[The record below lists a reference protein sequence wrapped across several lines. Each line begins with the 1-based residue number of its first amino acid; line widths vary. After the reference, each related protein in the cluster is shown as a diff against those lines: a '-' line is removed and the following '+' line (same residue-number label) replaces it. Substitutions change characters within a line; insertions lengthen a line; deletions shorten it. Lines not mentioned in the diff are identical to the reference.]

1 MPKAVGRKYLGDEG
15 ALNFEEDETGLSK
28 IGAKLNLV
36 TKLQARFR
44 GWKTRRVGR
53 AEMERQ
59 RRYQAERSRQ
69 IRRRFRVAVARVML
83 LIMARDKDAGVDW
96 RDSKATQ
103 EKKRKRA
110 KKKQERKMQRKV
122 KDVAPLPPWFAGVG
136 YMMCILWILLCGFYT
151 IALAVYFGPSTSTSW
166 LLGCAGASG
175 FEAIVQDPIKILIV
189 VVLAEHAELFIDLY
203 YEVADYNPF
212 G

>member
-1 MPKAVGRKYLGDEG
+1 MPKAVSRQHFGDEG
-15 ALNFEEDETGLSK
+15 TLNFEEDATGLSK
-28 IGAKLNLV
+28 IGAKLSLV

-69 IRRRFRVAVARVML
+69 VRRRFRVGVARVML
-83 LIMARDKDAGVDW
+83 LIMARDKDAGIDW
-96 RDSKATQ
+96 RDSKITQ
-103 EKKRKRA
+103 QKKRRRA
-110 KKKQERKMQRKV
+110 KKKQERRMQRKQ
-122 KDVAPLPPWFAGVG
+122 KQVAPLPPWFAGIG
-136 YMMCILWILLCGFYT
+136 YSMCIMWMLMCGFYT
-151 IALAVYFGPSTSTSW
+151 IALAVYFGPNTSTSW

-175 FEAIVQDPIKILIV
+175 FEAIIQDPVKILLT
-189 VVLAEHAELFIDLY
+189 VVLTEHAEVLFDFY
-203 YEVADYNPF
+203 YELADYNPF